1 MKRKTNLFYT
11 SGPDSKFI
19 TFSNYTESLTG
30 NFLSTDTKLYPSR
43 FLCLNI
49 DNLTVDNK
57 SALIKYIAAYYEN
70 KLAVLRDNCT
80 ENNINAEENILP
92 LNYLIEA
99 LCKCSYTE
107 DGEFVVSEEI
117 STDNINIVFVGD
129 ITEQDYNGT
138 YTDTICNIEISKY
151 LCGKL
156 KVVEN
161 EAEYTRYAETKTS
174 QYINSNNNKVDT
186 LYRWHSGVPE
196 GWEHVSPVYDITTD
210 DGGKYIYTSN
220 LDKIELD
227 YGTENSIT
235 FNVIIPLFDVTNIN
249 YNTNDTTIYESYEI
263 DLKYG
268 IGNILYTK
276 NVPLGM
282 WIADTPV
289 TICRDAAT
297 GYSTSWSLLI
307 SSQFKPFPYSNRID
321 SEIQTV
327 STVDAYSTFAQVLT
341 RQNEVLDKFN
351 DLSYMCSSLS
361 QRMSTVESELNHIGT
376 SYTIDS
382 IRREMMLYEKDMNN
396 TLNDFKDEILSYIM
410 NLKWKAMG

>member
-57 SALIKYIAAYYEN
+57 GELIKYIAAYYEN
-70 KLAVLRDNCT
+70 KLAVLRDSCT

-107 DGEFVVSEEI
+107 DGEFITTDTI
-117 STDNINIVFVGD
+117 SADNINIVFVGD

-156 KVVEN
+156 KINTNDVEYTKFATVEN
-161 EAEYTRYAETKTS
+161 S
-174 QYINSNNNKVDT
+174 QYTNTNGNKVNT
-186 LYRWHSGVPE
+186 LYRWHSGVPD
-196 GWEHVSPVYDITTD
+196 GWEHVSPIYDTATENGGTYVYN
-210 DGGKYIYTSN
+210 SN

-227 YGTENSIT
+227 YGTDST
-235 FNVIIPLFDVTNIN
+235 VVFNVIIPLFDVTNIN
-249 YNTNDTTIYESYEI
+249 YETNDTTIFESYEI
-263 DLKYG
+263 DLKPG
-268 IGNILYTK
+268 VGNVLYTK

-282 WIADTPV
+282 WIADSPV
-289 TICRDAAT
+289 TIQRDAAT

-321 SEIQTV
+321 SEV
-327 STVDAYSTFAQVLT
+327 STVSMADAYSTFAQVLS

-351 DLSYMCSSLS
+351 DLSYMCSSISTRL
-361 QRMSTVESELNHIGT
+361 STVESQLNHIGT

-382 IRREMMLYEKDMNN
+382 IRREMMLYEKDMND
-396 TLNDFKDEILSYIM
+396 TLDNFKDEILAYIM